1 MELCNYKKKL
11 KEKTYLIDKLL
22 ILKMLNK
29 EQNKKI
35 LLEKFS
41 ENSILFKDQYDE
53 INIKKNDILKTIQF
67 LKEDRNL
74 QYNQLIDLTAID
86 YPSRKNR
93 FEVVY
98 IFLSMTQ
105 NKRVI
110 IKTSLKE
117 DENIES
123 ITSIHK
129 AADWYE
135 RECYDL
141 FGIKFLN
148 HPDLRRIMTDYN
160 FEGHPLRKD
169 FPLTGHTEVRY
180 DDLEKKVVYEPVKL
194 TQEYR
199 NFDYMSPWEGLDSNL
214 IGDDKSEEEEK

>member
-1 MELCNYKKKL
+1 
-11 KEKTYLIDKLL
+11 
-22 ILKMLNK
+22 MLNK
-29 EQNKKI
+29 EQNQKI

-41 ENSILFKDQYDE
+41 KNSVCFKDQYDE
-53 INIKKNDILKTIQF
+53 INIEKKDIVRTIKL
-67 LKEDRNL
+67 LKENENL
-74 QYNQLIDLTAID
+74 QYDQLRDLTAID
-86 YPSRKNR
+86 YPSREKR
-93 FEVVY
+93 FDIVY
-98 IFLSMTQ
+98 ILLSMTQ
-105 NKRVI
+105 NKRI
-110 IKTSLKE
+110 IVKVSLKE

-129 AADWYE
+129 ASDWYE

-180 DDLEKKVVYEPVKL
+180 DDLEKKVVYEPVQL

-199 NFDYMSPWEGLDSNL
+199 NFDYMSPWEGWDNNL
-214 IGDDKSEEEEK
+214 IGDDKSEEEAK

>member
-1 MELCNYKKKL
+1 
-11 KEKTYLIDKLL
+11 
-22 ILKMLNK
+22 MLNK

-98 IFLSMTQ
+98 IFLSMTE

-110 IKTSLKE
+110 VKTSLKE

-180 DDLEKKVVYEPVKL
+180 DDLEKKVVYEPVQL

-199 NFDYMSPWEGLDSNL
+199 NFDYMSPWEGLDNNL
-214 IGDDKSEEEEK
+214 IGDDKSEEEAK